1 MAGANF
7 YNKDSFDDGYLTAY
21 EISRLDWNGVELVVI
36 SGCQSADGNPLFGEG
51 LYGLKRAIT
60 VAGAKASL
68 LTLWEVDDEATS
80 VFMQTFYKFLS
91 IGLSKTKALNLTQSQ
106 FRDGKIKS
114 KDPDNKDW
122 RKPYYWAGFQLSGDW
137 KPIKI

>member
-60 VAGAKASL
+60 VAGARASL
-68 LTLWEVDDEATS
+68 LT
-80 VFMQTFYKFLS
+80 F
-91 IGLSKTKALNLTQSQ
+91 
-106 FRDGKIKS
+106 GK
-114 KDPDNKDW
+114 
-122 RKPYYWAGFQLSGDW
+122 
-137 KPIKI
+137 